1 MINSSY
7 FVHTATNSFLY
18 HYFSWTLK
26 VGAAYNIGIFHWRPT
41 ESAKKLA
48 KEWKEIL
55 LADDKVWD
63 QNGFNEIVRRQLGP
77 SVDGDSGLFYAYD
90 GNLKVGILPASI
102 FCSGH
107 TYFVQV
113 RFFYI
118 LPVFAVF
125 IFIFCV
131 QEWPNR

>member
-1 MINSSY
+1 M
-7 FVHTATNSFLY
+7 ATNLDLY
-18 HYFSWTLK
+18 CYFPCTLK

-77 SVDGDSGLFYAYD
+77 SVDGGNGLFYAYD
-90 GNLKVGILPASI
+90 GNLKVGLLPASV

-113 RFFYI
+113 PSTCYFVFCSIIFF
-118 LPVFAVF
+118 LL
-125 IFIFCV
+125 CL
-131 QEWPNR
+131 QDWPNGCFSFGLR

>member
-1 MINSSY
+1 M
-7 FVHTATNSFLY
+7 
-18 HYFSWTLK
+18 K
-26 VGAAYNIGIFHWRPT
+26 VSGAYNIGIFHWRPT

-48 KEWKEIL
+48 KEWKDIL
-55 LADDKVWD
+55 IADDKVWD

-113 RFFYI
+113 TTSLFLRLVSIISSSFVAI
-118 LPVFAVF
+118 TL
-125 IFIFCV
+125 
-131 QEWPNR
+131 NS

>member
-1 MINSSY
+1 M
-7 FVHTATNSFLY
+7 
-18 HYFSWTLK
+18 K

-77 SVDGDSGLFYAYD
+77 SVEGDSGLFYAYD

-113 RFFYI
+113 PFFM
-118 LPVFAVF
+118 LPVFVF
-125 IFIFCV
+125 YYHPLFFCV
-131 QEWPNR
+131 QK